1 MLRFVF
7 IPLSVQIHESILMGE
22 WAESNVFIQKLSPWI
37 LNRDCLEALINM
49 NYQMLIYRYI
59 YIHIYFKL
67 YRYIYQCLVGNGFP
81 NHYMLLFKLYIS
93 NSTSLARRIRF
104 YFLIDIPTYL
114 KLWWFIQFCF
124 FLVTK
129 YDTRFLFMIFKN
141 KRSQKV
147 HVYIPLSKVTIIIL
161 TLRFKVLM
169 KPNIKSIWAKLVF

>member
-1 MLRFVF
+1 MIEKESSTFQTDKPLCADQRASLGQRESGQLERGRRAHVVQDVAVVVTPWIMLRFVF

-114 KLWWFIQFCF
+114 KL
-124 FLVTK
+124 
-129 YDTRFLFMIFKN
+129 
-141 KRSQKV
+141 
-147 HVYIPLSKVTIIIL
+147 
-161 TLRFKVLM
+161 
-169 KPNIKSIWAKLVF
+169 